1 MGSSRFALF
10 FHGPFCIAKPS
21 PVPSHTL
28 YDGCVLY
35 RPPSGLKRNTS
46 FLLRYKKK
54 AKKPVWAKWG
64 AIAACF
70 VAVTVLGVGLFQSG
84 LFGSHTDIATL
95 NNGEKIVFVKSDNV
109 GGSLALD
116 VDVTTKPLTEDE
128 TLALFSDLP
137 VTANAIFLNSDI
149 DAVGSQELIGFEGQ
163 VGNVKVIIS
172 TSDVQLL
179 DTVIVGTE
187 KVSEINGITIVAG
200 YFVTDPNSR
209 GEQNAIYYATFEI
222 GDCKVYLENGGM
234 KDDSETIKNQL
245 AEVIQKLT
253 ENGNLDL
260 TSFSDETGMK
270 LDGNPDGYDPLPDS
284 QTSDEEV
291 SEQDPAA
298 N

>member
-1 MGSSRFALF
+1 MSELDSKYVDEA
-10 FHGPFCIAKPS
+10 IS
-21 PVPSHTL
+21 
-28 YDGCVLY
+28 
-35 RPPSGLKRNTS
+35 
-46 FLLRYKKK
+46 YKKK

-149 DAVGSQELIGFEGQ
+149 DAGGSQELIGFEGQ

-200 YFVTDPNSR
+200 Y
-209 GEQNAIYYATFEI
+209 YYATFEI

>member
-1 MGSSRFALF
+1 MNSKKFSEAMSELDSKYVDEA
-10 FHGPFCIAKPS
+10 IS
-21 PVPSHTL
+21 
-28 YDGCVLY
+28 
-35 RPPSGLKRNTS
+35 
-46 FLLRYKKK
+46 YKKK

-137 VTANAIFLNSDI
+137 VTANAICLNSDI
-149 DAVGSQELIGFEGQ
+149 DAGGSQELIGFEGQ

-179 DTVIVGTE
+179 DTGIVGTE

>member
-1 MGSSRFALF
+1 MNSKKFSEAMSELDSKYVDE
-10 FHGPFCIAKPS
+10 AVS
-21 PVPSHTL
+21 
-28 YDGCVLY
+28 
-35 RPPSGLKRNTS
+35 
-46 FLLRYKKK
+46 YKKK
-54 AKKPVWAKWG
+54 AKKPIWAKWG

-149 DAVGSQELIGFEGQ
+149 DAGGSQELIGFEGQ

-200 YFVTDPNSR
+200 YFVTDRNSV
-209 GEQNAIYYATFEI
+209 GEQNVIYYATFKL
-222 GDCKVYLENGGM
+222 GDSTVYVENAGA
-234 KDDSETIKNQL
+234 KTESESVKNDLATI
-245 AEVIQKLT
+245 IQELIN
-253 ENGNLDL
+253 NGALDL
-260 TSFSDETGMK
+260 SSFNG
-270 LDGNPDGYDPLPDS
+270 
-284 QTSDEEV
+284 
-291 SEQDPAA
+291 
-298 N
+298 

>member
-1 MGSSRFALF
+1 M
-10 FHGPFCIAKPS
+10 K
-21 PVPSHTL
+21 
-28 YDGCVLY
+28 
-35 RPPSGLKRNTS
+35 
-46 FLLRYKKK
+46 
-54 AKKPVWAKWG
+54 
-64 AIAACF
+64 
-70 VAVTVLGVGLFQSG
+70 VTVS
-84 LFGSHTDIATL
+84 
-95 NNGEKIVFVKSDNV
+95 NR
-109 GGSLALD
+109 LAEFIPKRELI
-116 VDVTTKPLTEDE
+116 E
-128 TLALFSDLP
+128 FNF
-137 VTANAIFLNSDI
+137 TANAIFLNSDI

>member
-1 MGSSRFALF
+1 MNSKKFSEAMGELDSKYVDEAIS
-10 FHGPFCIAKPS
+10 
-21 PVPSHTL
+21 
-28 YDGCVLY
+28 
-35 RPPSGLKRNTS
+35 
-46 FLLRYKKK
+46 YKKK

-149 DAVGSQELIGFEGQ
+149 DAGGSQELIGFEGQ

-222 GDCKVYLENGGM
+222 GDCEVYLENGGM

-253 ENGNLDL
+253 ENGNFDL

>member
-1 MGSSRFALF
+1 ML
-10 FHGPFCIAKPS
+10 
-21 PVPSHTL
+21 
-28 YDGCVLY
+28 
-35 RPPSGLKRNTS
+35 
-46 FLLRYKKK
+46 
-54 AKKPVWAKWG
+54 
-64 AIAACF
+64 
-70 VAVTVLGVGLFQSG
+70 
-84 LFGSHTDIATL
+84 
-95 NNGEKIVFVKSDNV
+95 
-109 GGSLALD
+109 
-116 VDVTTKPLTEDE
+116 
-128 TLALFSDLP
+128 SDL
-137 VTANAIFLNSDI
+137 
-149 DAVGSQELIGFEGQ
+149 
-163 VGNVKVIIS
+163 
-172 TSDVQLL
+172 
-179 DTVIVGTE
+179 
-187 KVSEINGITIVAG
+187 TIVAG